1 MPQPS
6 PFRRGFAP
14 ALLFGG
20 ICLNSALSF
29 AQTNRIDQIRSD
41 APALAA
47 YGPLDIGVKTLQF
60 KNPKQ

>member
-47 YGPLDIGVKTLQF
+47 
-60 KNPKQ
+60 